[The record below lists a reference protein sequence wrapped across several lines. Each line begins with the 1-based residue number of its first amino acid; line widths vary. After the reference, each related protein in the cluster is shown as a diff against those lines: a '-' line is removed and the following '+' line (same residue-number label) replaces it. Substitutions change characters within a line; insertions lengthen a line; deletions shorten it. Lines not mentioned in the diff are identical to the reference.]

1 MSFEQDVI
9 EWRRYGHW
17 DSRAIKAHF
26 SAFVLWRVLQGPH
39 IDEIANECSY
49 TGGDASL
56 AVMEAFQRES
66 AVALE
71 LIIKAVIARNYKAR
85 GADPATEQVP
95 ATHDLPELWR
105 TAGLPELAREDKYR
119 LPLFKSVL
127 MWSGRYATPRD
138 AAKWKKENEAFDA
151 LEDPPVDPHKII
163 IRTPITAFTWDKF
176 DRLYRIAHEGLGG
189 PAAFSKA

>member
-1 MSFEQDVI
+1 MKQRPLSIEQDVI

-26 SAFVLWRVLQGPH
+26 AAYVLWRVLQDSH
-39 IDEIANECSY
+39 INEIANECAYS
-49 TGGDASL
+49 GAASL

-85 GADPATEQVP
+85 GADPATEPVP

-105 TAGLPELAREDKYR
+105 TAGLPELPREDKYR
-119 LPLFKSVL
+119 
-127 MWSGRYATPRD
+127 
-138 AAKWKKENEAFDA
+138 
-151 LEDPPVDPHKII
+151 
-163 IRTPITAFTWDKF
+163 
-176 DRLYRIAHEGLGG
+176 
-189 PAAFSKA
+189 